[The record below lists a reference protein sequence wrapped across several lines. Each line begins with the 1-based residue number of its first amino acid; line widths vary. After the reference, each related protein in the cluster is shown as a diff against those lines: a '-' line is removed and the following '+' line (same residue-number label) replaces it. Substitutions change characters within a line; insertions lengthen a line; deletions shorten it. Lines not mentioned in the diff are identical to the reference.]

1 MSLGP
6 DAAPMTDPEAAA
18 APLGKL
24 LGVWAHPDDEAYLS
38 AGLMAAAADLGNP
51 ATVVTAT
58 YGELGFADAEAWPP
72 ARAREVRRWESVAAL
87 APLGVQDHRWLD
99 LPDGGLA
106 DLDVDEQV
114 ARLVAIVEEVQPDT
128 LLTFGP
134 DGGTGHP
141 DHITIGR
148 WATTAARRAARPPRV
163 LHSAVEQGWA
173 ERFADLH
180 ERFDV
185 FLEPGT
191 PATVPASELA
201 VWLQLSG
208 AALDRKLVAMRAEAS
223 QVQPVIDAFGLDA
236 YADWIAD
243 EAFIEADPSGTLGA

>member
-1 MSLGP
+1 MPLGP
-6 DAAPMTDPEAAA
+6 GAAPERDPEAAV

-38 AGLMAAAADLGNP
+38 AGLMAAAADLGRP

-58 YGELGFADAEAWPP
+58 YGERGFADPDEWPP
-72 ARAREVRRWESVAAL
+72 ARAGAVRRWEAAAAL

-106 DLDVDEQV
+106 DLDEDEQV
-114 ARLVAIVEEVQPDT
+114 ARLVAIIDEVQPDT

-148 WATTAARRAARPPRV
+148 WATVAAGRAERPPRV
-163 LHSAVEQGWA
+163 LLAAVEQGWA
-173 ERFADLH
+173 ERFAALH
-180 ERFDV
+180 DQYDI

-191 PATVPASELA
+191 PATGPASDLA
-201 VWLQLSG
+201 LWLHLEG
-208 AALDRKLVAMRAEAS
+208 EALDRKVVSLRAQSTQIEPVVATFG
-223 QVQPVIDAFGLDA
+223 IDV
-236 YADWIAD
+236 YAQWVAD
-243 EAFIEADPSGTLGA
+243 EAFVDAS